1 MELKKQDLS
10 MVQLLSKIIKYHA
23 LNTAHKDMAIIY
35 LSLKLTAHVD
45 LLFSFPLK
53 PQGTTRALRVKI
65 QIILI
70 N

>member
-1 MELKKQDLS
+1 M
-10 MVQLLSKIIKYHA
+10 IKYHT
-23 LNTAHKDMAIIY
+23 LNTAQKDMAIIIFKTHSAD
-35 LSLKLTAHVD
+35 LLGRRHVD

-53 PQGTTRALRVKI
+53 PQGTTGALRVKI